1 MSAQHDT
8 DVLIAGA
15 GPTGLV
21 LACELARRGIA
32 FRIIDQAS
40 EHFGGSRGDGIH
52 PRTQEVFAD
61 LGVLDELH
69 AAGDGGIPL
78 RKYDGDEL
86 VWEGYPS
93 EPVPATPGVPHPNP
107 WFVPQ
112 FRIEEVLRKALA
124 GHGGQVELG
133 VGLRALHQDGQQVV
147 AQLADGTALRA
158 RYLVG
163 ADGGRSTVRRAL
175 GIAFLGETDET
186 TKALIAD
193 VRLTGL
199 GRERALVWTR
209 DGDIA
214 SVQPLAGTDL
224 FTVTSSRYD
233 LDPVPARLQEWL
245 RAVTGLD
252 LEVHEVHWNSVWRA
266 NARLAERYRDGRVLL
281 AGDAAHVC
289 PPTGGQGMNTGV
301 QDAHNLGWKLA
312 AVLRGADEALLDSYE
327 AERYPVAEGVL
338 RLSGRLLDL
347 LREDDPEAHRR
358 GPELNQLGLH
368 YRGGPLAEDRRTDP
382 AAVRAGDRAPDAP
395 VLLDGAAV
403 RLFELFAG
411 PHWTLLDFGGT
422 VPDPGIPGLDVHAV
436 LRDPRPGALHD
447 VHGHA
452 HDGYGVDRSAL
463 LLVRPDG
470 YLGWA
475 GEPGDLAGLRAYL
488 LPKLG
493 S

>member
-32 FRIIDQAS
+32 FRLVDKAT

-61 LGVLDELH
+61 LGVLDDLH
-69 AAGDGGIPL
+69 AAGDGGIPM
-78 RKYDGDEL
+78 RKYEAGRL
-86 VWEGYPS
+86 VWEGHPG
-93 EPVPATPGVPHPNP
+93 EPVPATPGVPYPNA

-112 FRIEEVLRKALA
+112 FRTEEVLRKALA
-124 GHGGQVELG
+124 GYGGQVELG
-133 VGLRALHQDGQQVV
+133 VELRALRQDDRQVT
-147 AQLADGTALRA
+147 ARLADGTEIRA

-163 ADGGRSTVRRAL
+163 ADGGRSTVRRTL
-175 GIAFLGETDET
+175 GIEFRGETDET

-193 VRLTGL
+193 VRLSGL
-199 GRERALVWTR
+199 GRDRALAWSR
-209 DGDIA
+209 DGELA

-224 FTVTSSRYD
+224 FTVTASRD
-233 LDPVPARLQEWL
+233 DVEPTPDGLGEWL
-245 RAVTGLD
+245 NRLSGLD
-252 LEVHEVHWNSVWRA
+252 LRVHEVHWNSVWRA

-347 LREDDPEAHRR
+347 LREDDPEAHVR

-368 YRGGPLAEDRRTDP
+368 YRGGPLAEERRAEP

-395 VLLDGAAV
+395 VLLDGAEV

-422 VPDPGIPGLDVHAV
+422 SAGLALPGLDAHAV
-436 LRDPRPGALHD
+436 LREPRPGAVHD

-452 HDGYGVDRSAL
+452 HDGYGVDRPAL

-475 GEPGDLAGLRAYL
+475 GAPGDLADLRAYL